1 MLTED
6 SLIPFHSTDLTGK
19 RVLVFAPHPDDET
32 FGCGG
37 ALALHAEAGDPVK
50 VVFLTN
56 GAAGEASGKTDK
68 EQYVKLRQ
76 NEAVKACACL
86 GVTDLEFWSYEDR
99 SLSGSRGA
107 LRRMIDLLEDFRP
120 QLVYAPS
127 PLEFHA
133 DHRAASFLLCDAIRS
148 NHLDFDVAFYE
159 VGQPLRVNLLV
170 DITGVLNRKSQT
182 INAYE
187 SQLKER
193 PYGDICMGLD
203 RYRSLTLPEGVT
215 HAEGYSLWRA
225 DLIRKIGPFSIPFQQ
240 VERLLPGAGEAGP
253 LVSVIVRTKDR
264 PALLANALNS
274 IAQQTYA
281 NLEIVVV
288 NDGGRD
294 VRDVVTALAGNIPL
308 EYITYEKSKGRA
320 AAANSGL
327 KAARGLYLNF
337 LDDDDL
343 FYPDHIETL
352 TQNLQANNRKI
363 AYTSVL
369 SAHFNGPAENPE
381 NCIKKVVNH
390 DIDFDPD
397 RILFQNYIPIMSVL
411 FHREIPAAV
420 GGFDCKLDLFE
431 DWDFWIRVSR
441 HFRFYHIDKVT
452 AEYRFY
458 GVGAAEKSIREKYEY
473 QKSLAMILERN
484 IPYFTGQGCAKFLV
498 TDFLR
503 TEYGRERAYDPFK
516 SILSRLEEKDM
527 QLNQSRKRLR
537 ALQLQTRENEARF
550 EKRDIRLKEACD
562 AVIRFQED
570 SKASND
576 LLAEILSSKGWLWL
590 SRYRSLKIKLGLNRA
605 GRQKGCL

>member
-1 MLTED
+1 MFSED

-19 RVLVFAPHPDDET
+19 RVLVIAPHPDDET

-37 ALALHAEAGDPVK
+37 SLALHARAGDPVK

-56 GAAGEASGKTDK
+56 GAKGDTSGKNNKDR
-68 EQYVKLRQ
+68 YVKLRQ
-76 NEAVKACACL
+76 DEAMKACACL
-86 GVTDLEFWSYEDR
+86 GVTAFDFWPYEDR
-99 SLSGSRGA
+99 SLAGSRGA

-127 PLEFHA
+127 PMEFHP

-148 NHLDFDVAFYE
+148 SSLDFDVAFYE

-170 DITGVLNRKSQT
+170 DITGVLNSKVKAVG
-182 INAYE
+182 AYE
-187 SQLKER
+187 SQLKEM

-203 RYRSLTLPEGVT
+203 RYRSLTLPQEAT
-215 HAEGYSLWRA
+215 HAEGFSLWGT
-225 DLIRKIGPFSIPFQQ
+225 DIIRKIGSFSIPFQQ

-264 PALLANALNS
+264 PALLANALKS
-274 IAQQTYA
+274 IAAQTYA

-288 NDGGRD
+288 NDGGQD
-294 VRDVVTALAGNIPL
+294 VRDVVTALAGGIPV
-308 EYITYEKSKGRA
+308 EYITHDNSQGRA

-327 KAARGLYLNF
+327 RAARGLYLNF

-343 FYPDHIETL
+343 FYADHIETL
-352 TQNLQANNRKI
+352 TQNLQANNGKI

-411 FHREIPAAV
+411 FHRDVPAAV
-420 GGFDCKLDLFE
+420 GEFDRKLDLFE
-431 DWDFWIRVSR
+431 DWDFWIRASR
-441 HFRFYHIDKVT
+441 HFRFHHVDKVT

-458 GVGAAEKSIREKYEY
+458 GVETTEASHNQKYEY
-473 QKSLAMILERN
+473 LKAQAEIFDRVTPFL
-484 IPYFTGQGCAKFLV
+484 TGEIWTRFLS
-498 TDFLR
+498 TGLLDQLR
-503 TEYGRERAYDPFK
+503 HDGKCQND
-516 SILSRLEEKDM
+516 RLEPAGTE
-527 QLNQSRKRLR
+527 LR
-537 ALQLQTRENEARF
+537 QTTDELDEAYRQIEELRGQVQADKALLE
-550 EKRDIRLKEACD
+550 
-562 AVIRFQED
+562 
-570 SKASND
+570 
-576 LLAEILSSKGWLWL
+576 EIFSSKGWLWL
-590 SRYRSLKIKLGLNRA
+590 SRLRRLKVALSFGKSGIS
-605 GRQKGCL
+605 

>member
-1 MLTED
+1 MLAED

-19 RVLVFAPHPDDET
+19 RVLVLAPHPDDET

-37 ALALHAEAGDPVK
+37 ALALHAGAGDPVK

-68 EQYVKLRQ
+68 GQYVKLRQ

-86 GVTDLEFWSYEDR
+86 GVTDLEFWPYEDR
-99 SLSGSRGA
+99 SLAGSRGA

-120 QLVYAPS
+120 QIVYAPS
-127 PLEFHA
+127 PMEFHP
-133 DHRAASFLLCDAIRS
+133 DHRAACFLLCDAIYS
-148 NHLDFDVAFYE
+148 YSPDFDIAFYE
-159 VGQPLRVNLLV
+159 LGQPVRINLLV
-170 DITGVLNRKSQT
+170 DISGVSDRKAQAVD
-182 INAYE
+182 AYK

-193 PYGDICMGLD
+193 AYGDISLALN
-203 RYRSLTLPEGVT
+203 RYRSLTLPEDMVY
-215 HAEGYSLWRA
+215 AEGFSMWRT
-225 DLIRKIGPFSIPFQQ
+225 DIIRKIGPFSIPFQQ

-264 PALLANALNS
+264 PALLANALKS
-274 IAQQTYA
+274 IAAQTYA

-288 NDGGRD
+288 NDGGQD
-294 VRDVVTALAGNIPL
+294 VRDVVTALAGGIPVT
-308 EYITYEKSKGRA
+308 YIAHEKSKGRA

-327 KAARGLYLNF
+327 NAARGLYLNF

-352 TQNLQANNRKI
+352 IQNLQANSGKI

-411 FHREIPAAV
+411 FHRDILSKVE
-420 GGFDCKLDLFE
+420 GFSEDLTLFE

-441 HFRFYHIDKVT
+441 HFRFHHIDKVT

-458 GVGAAEKSIREKYEY
+458 GPETTEESHRKKYRYSEAQAEIFDRITPF
-473 QKSLAMILERN
+473 L
-484 IPYFTGQGCAKFLV
+484 TGEIWTKFLS
-498 TDFLR
+498 TDLFDQLRHDGKCQNDRLEPGR
-503 TEYGRERAYDPFK
+503 TELRKPTDELDKAYRQIEKLRGQVQADK
-516 SILSRLEEKDM
+516 VLLEEI
-527 QLNQSRKRLR
+527 
-537 ALQLQTRENEARF
+537 F
-550 EKRDIRLKEACD
+550 
-562 AVIRFQED
+562 
-570 SKASND
+570 
-576 LLAEILSSKGWLWL
+576 SSKGWRWL
-590 SRYRSLKIKLGLNRA
+590 TRFRALKLKMGFSKQR
-605 GRQKGCL
+605 GFKP